1 MSSTPLDQSYVDAR
15 QEWMERYGSYI
26 AQART
31 WRLMAFASMAAVC
44 ALTIGIVV
52 IAGQSKV
59 RPFVVVVDKLGAAVA
74 VRSADEAK
82 LPDDRIIRFQLANY
96 ITNARQVTSD
106 PVVQKRWLDGVYG
119 ASGPSAANFLNV
131 FYKDADPFTRAKAEL
146 SDVEIQS
153 ALPLSKESWQIE
165 WSETKRT
172 LTGDVNDHTRWKAII
187 KIGTFIPSTESEM
200 YRNPSGVVVTQISWT
215 QEL

>member
-1 MSSTPLDQSYVDAR
+1 M
-15 QEWMERYGSYI
+15 
-26 AQART
+26 
-31 WRLMAFASMAAVC
+31 
-44 ALTIGIVV
+44 
-52 IAGQSKV
+52 
-59 RPFVVVVDKLGAAVA
+59 A

-119 ASGPSAANFLNV
+119 ASGPSAANFLNG
-131 FYKDADPFTRAKAEL
+131 FYKDADPFARAKTEL

-172 LTGDVNDHTRWKAII
+172 LNGDVIDHTRWKAII

>member
-74 VRSADEAK
+74 VRSA
-82 LPDDRIIRFQLANY
+82 
-96 ITNARQVTSD
+96 
-106 PVVQKRWLDGVYG
+106 
-119 ASGPSAANFLNV
+119 NFLNG
-131 FYKDADPFTRAKAEL
+131 FYKDADPFARAKTEL

-172 LTGDVNDHTRWKAII
+172 LTGDVIDHTRWKAII